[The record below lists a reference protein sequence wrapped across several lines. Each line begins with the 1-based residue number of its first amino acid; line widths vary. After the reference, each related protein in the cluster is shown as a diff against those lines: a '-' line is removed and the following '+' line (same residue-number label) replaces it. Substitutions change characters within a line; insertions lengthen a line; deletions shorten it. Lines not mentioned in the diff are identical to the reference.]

1 MRDPPWVLSFSQNC
15 GTTNKTKSQLC
26 SDGQF
31 VLWLEKQEAERN
43 SSKSNKGL
51 ELLLKI
57 KGEQLPS
64 KCEAFVQI
72 PASQTKG
79 KGRNRSFMWGI
90 PDFLGKGWIHP
101 RNEDLHSLA
110 PCIGGF
116 RSRLEAGWE
125 RMALVGGGF
134 TWAIYYNEMVMSL
147 GVNSRSPWCIF
158 WLISVC
164 LLPSR
169 I

>member
-1 MRDPPWVLSFSQNC
+1 MEKNPLLMRDPPWVLSFSQNC

-79 KGRNRSFMWGI
+79 KGRNRRV
-90 PDFLGKGWIHP
+90 L
-101 RNEDLHSLA
+101 
-110 PCIGGF
+110 CGGF
-116 RSRLEAGWE
+116 LTFWE
-125 RMALVGGGF
+125 RVGS
-134 TWAIYYNEMVMSL
+134 IPEM
-147 GVNSRSPWCIF
+147 RTCIPW
-158 WLISVC
+158 
-164 LLPSR
+164 LLA
-169 I
+169 